1 MVEFSECA
9 KAMRGSEIRRLM
21 KLGSDPS
28 IISFSGGMPAN
39 SLFPIDV
46 LDELYNNLTK
56 ESRQAAL
63 QYGPTNGY
71 PPLLEALK
79 EYLKNKG
86 LPLEGQ
92 DLLITTGA
100 QQAINLVAKVLV
112 DPGELIITEYPSF
125 IGALAAF
132 KSYGANLA
140 GVPLDN
146 EGINLDQLEQVLTSR
161 ASQIKMLYLSPY
173 FHNPAGI
180 VYSPKRK
187 NDLLGLLKGKNLV
200 LLEDDPYGEL
210 YFNEADKKL
219 TVPMKASGNET
230 VPICYVGSFAKIF
243 GPGLRLGWLLGP
255 KDIVEKCEIAKQS
268 ADACSTTLSQVL
280 AAEYLSKGK
289 LGPYL
294 DYLRPVYA
302 RRAGIMLDALEKH
315 MPENVTWTKPRGG
328 FYIWVTMPQDIDS
341 SRVFEESIKRGA
353 AFVIGSAFDPHGSRN
368 NSFRLAFSHT
378 PEERISEGIQIVAE
392 SVKKVIGQSIN
403 KSELSTALN

>member
-56 ESRQAAL
+56 ETRQAAL
-63 QYGPTNGY
+63 QYGPTTGY
-71 PPLLEALK
+71 PPLIEALK

-112 DPGELIITEYPSF
+112 DPGELILTEYPSF

-140 GVPLDN
+140 GIPLDS

-180 VYSPKRK
+180 VYSPERK
-187 NDLLGLLKGKNLV
+187 KDLLNLLKGRDLV

-210 YFNEADKKL
+210 YFDEADKKL

-268 ADACSTTLSQVL
+268 ADACSATLSQVL

-289 LGPYL
+289 LVPYL
-294 DYLRPVYA
+294 NYLRPTYA
-302 RRAGIMLDALEKH
+302 RRAGKMLDALEKY
-315 MPENVTWTKPRGG
+315 MPENISWTKPRGG
-328 FYIWVTMPQDIDS
+328 FYIWVTMPQNIDS

-353 AFVIGSAFDPHGSRN
+353 AFVIGSAFDPHGVRN

-392 SVKKVIGQSIN
+392 SVKKVIGQPIN
-403 KSELSTALN
+403 KSELNTALN